1 MSDDRQR
8 LIADLKAIAASIRD
22 PTKREEVLK
31 IIARLSPE
39 TDTAGGS
46 FELNASAAQR
56 VGMLTGTVRAI
67 ILAQG
72 SVPEK

>member
-1 MSDDRQR
+1 MNDDRQR

-39 TDTAGGS
+39 SDEWPDDA
-46 FELNASAAQR
+46 ELLR
-56 VGMLTGTVRAI
+56 IRLRYDDE
-67 ILAQG
+67 
-72 SVPEK
+72 PK

>member
-39 TDTAGGS
+39 ADEWPDDAEPLRIRS
-46 FELNASAAQR
+46 RYDDES
-56 VGMLTGTVRAI
+56 
-67 ILAQG
+67 
-72 SVPEK
+72 K

>member
-39 TDTAGGS
+39 SDEGHDDAEPLRIRSRYDT
-46 FELNASAAQR
+46 R
-56 VGMLTGTVRAI
+56 
-67 ILAQG
+67 
-72 SVPEK
+72 PK

>member
-22 PTKREEVLK
+22 PAKREEVLK

-39 TDTAGGS
+39 SDEWPDDT
-46 FELNASAAQR
+46 ELLR
-56 VGMLTGTVRAI
+56 IRLRYDDE
-67 ILAQG
+67 
-72 SVPEK
+72 PK

>member
-22 PTKREEVLK
+22 PVKREEVLK

-39 TDTAGGS
+39 SGEWPDDA
-46 FELNASAAQR
+46 ELLHIQSGYDDR
-56 VGMLTGTVRAI
+56 
-67 ILAQG
+67 
-72 SVPEK
+72 SK

>member
-22 PTKREEVLK
+22 SAKREELLK

-39 TDTAGGS
+39 SDGEFDDAEPMHNRS
-46 FELNASAAQR
+46 RCDDKS
-56 VGMLTGTVRAI
+56 
-67 ILAQG
+67 
-72 SVPEK
+72 

>member
-31 IIARLSPE
+31 IIARLFPE
-39 TDTAGGS
+39 SDEGPNGAEPMHIRS
-46 FELNASAAQR
+46 RCDHKS
-56 VGMLTGTVRAI
+56 
-67 ILAQG
+67 
-72 SVPEK
+72 K

>member
-8 LIADLKAIAASIRD
+8 LIADLKTIAASIRD

-39 TDTAGGS
+39 SGEWPNDAEPLS
-46 FELNASAAQR
+46 IRSRYDDNS
-56 VGMLTGTVRAI
+56 
-67 ILAQG
+67 
-72 SVPEK
+72 K

>member
-1 MSDDRQR
+1 MSDDKQR

-39 TDTAGGS
+39 SDEWPGDA
-46 FELNASAAQR
+46 ELLRIRLRYDDKPS
-56 VGMLTGTVRAI
+56 
-67 ILAQG
+67 
-72 SVPEK
+72 

>member
-39 TDTAGGS
+39 SDEWSDDAEPMHNRS
-46 FELNASAAQR
+46 RCDDKS
-56 VGMLTGTVRAI
+56 
-67 ILAQG
+67 
-72 SVPEK
+72 K

>member
-8 LIADLKAIAASIRD
+8 LIADLKTIAASIRD

-39 TDTAGGS
+39 SDEEPDDAEPMQNRS
-46 FELNASAAQR
+46 RCDDRS
-56 VGMLTGTVRAI
+56 
-67 ILAQG
+67 
-72 SVPEK
+72 

>member
-31 IIARLSPE
+31 IIARLSPDSDE
-39 TDTAGGS
+39 WPDDA
-46 FELNASAAQR
+46 ELSHIR
-56 VGMLTGTVRAI
+56 Y
-67 ILAQG
+67 
-72 SVPEK
+72 SDKPK

>member
-31 IIARLSPE
+31 IIARLSPDSDE
-39 TDTAGGS
+39 EPDDAEPMHNRS
-46 FELNASAAQR
+46 RCDDE
-56 VGMLTGTVRAI
+56 
-67 ILAQG
+67 
-72 SVPEK
+72 PK

>member
-31 IIARLSPE
+31 ILARLPPE
-39 TDTAGGS
+39 SDDGPDDA
-46 FELNASAAQR
+46 ELSHIR
-56 VGMLTGTVRAI
+56 Y
-67 ILAQG
+67 
-72 SVPEK
+72 SDKPK

>member
-39 TDTAGGS
+39 SDEWPDGAEPLHNRS
-46 FELNASAAQR
+46 RYDDKPN
-56 VGMLTGTVRAI
+56 
-67 ILAQG
+67 
-72 SVPEK
+72 

>member
-22 PTKREEVLK
+22 PTKRDEVLK

-39 TDTAGGS
+39 SDEG
-46 FELNASAAQR
+46 LNDAEPQSIR
-56 VGMLTGTVRAI
+56 SRHDNN
-67 ILAQG
+67 
-72 SVPEK
+72 SK

>member
-8 LIADLKAIAASIRD
+8 LIADLKTIAASIRD

-39 TDTAGGS
+39 SDEGPDDAEPMHNRS
-46 FELNASAAQR
+46 RCDDKS
-56 VGMLTGTVRAI
+56 
-67 ILAQG
+67 
-72 SVPEK
+72 